1 MLELRTVALMD
12 TIQATTLKLK
22 IMGLMPTIVCLM
34 QLLTLC
40 YHCLMSKP
48 QHQHQHHQS
57 LLCAHPIATIEVS
70 LHKSLAL
77 LHKVI

>member
-1 MLELRTVALMD
+1 ML
-12 TIQATTLKLK
+12 
-22 IMGLMPTIVCLM
+22 TIVCLM